1 MPRAETV
8 PGFPRRKVTGIV
20 GRRKAWNQPLETEE
34 EIALALSLER
44 FSRYLGW
51 AGGDRALGLEL
62 YALNTRISEAL
73 YTPLQT
79 LEVVLRNRIHA
90 VMSEQG
96 HPDWFQSE
104 GFLLVENQR
113 HQLAKAIQD
122 LKDDGKPPS
131 PGRLVAAL
139 TFSFW
144 TSMLSPAY
152 DPLWQTGLH
161 RIARKET
168 GKGVGRKELSGPLT
182 PIRTIRNR
190 VAHHEPI
197 LQWNLPKHY
206 ANMLQIIGWL
216 SPPAATWCRKH
227 SRFEAVYPAERII
240 LQHSEGVSEP

>member
-1 MPRAETV
+1 
-8 PGFPRRKVTGIV
+8 
-20 GRRKAWNQPLETEE
+20 LETEE
-34 EIALALSLER
+34 EINLTLSLER

-51 AGGDRALGLEL
+51 AGGDRAQGLEL

-90 VMSEQG
+90 VMSEHR
-96 HPDWFQSE
+96 HPGWFQDE

-122 LKDDGKPPS
+122 LKEDGRPPS
-131 PGRLVAAL
+131 PGQLVAAL

-152 DPLWQTGLH
+152 DRLWQTSLH
-161 RIARKET
+161 RIAKKEN
-168 GKGVGRKELSGPLT
+168 GKGIGRKELSRPLT
-182 PIRTIRNR
+182 PIRTLRNR

-197 LQWNLPKHY
+197 LQWNLPRHY
-206 ANMLQIIGWL
+206 GNILEITGWL
-216 SPPAATWCRKH
+216 SPPAKVWCRTH
-227 SRFEAVYPAERII
+227 SRFEAVYPAERVI
-240 LQHSEGVSEP
+240 LQRSEGVSEP